1 MVPLADGESEEEEL
15 LPSRRASIRFGF
27 VFLPFYICFTCSIC
41 FTCKQGNHTC
51 FICLNFAVFF
61 TVFDWSQSF
70 SNGFQHLIFNLS
82 SLQGSASCIIQDE
95 EPFQHSRAHKF
106 MSKVFFHVIG
116 VLKRANRHTIQL
128 EIRSQALFHEIS
140 VLKKAICCKK
150 LIAQFHLRNILCT
163 QCPWSRML
171 GRIVF

>member
-1 MVPLADGESEEEEL
+1 MPGVRGKPWVTMLHSSVSFLAGHDEVGKLARPLFVNLSQVLSVMVPLADGESEEEEL

-27 VFLPFYICFTCSIC
+27 VFLPFYIICFTCSIC

-61 TVFDWSQSF
+61 TPVFDGSQFF

-95 EPFQHSRAHKF
+95 EPSEHSQAQKI
-106 MSKVFFHVIG
+106 MSKVFFHVID
-116 VLKRANRHTIQL
+116 R
-128 EIRSQALFHEIS
+128 
-140 VLKKAICCKK
+140 
-150 LIAQFHLRNILCT
+150 CT
-163 QCPWSRML
+163 QK
-171 GRIVF
+171 GQ